1 MSAHAPRTREC
12 LSAIVACAGANFQT
26 GEGLKPVA
34 TNAKAAGVGVAEA
47 AQLAVFGYLGDVSL
61 RFVFTAPDCME
72 SPVRMEDMQ
81 RLDLT
86 PQRALALAS
95 MNLKRTQGAPQV
107 GLFTQ
112 GVYTL
117 RGANPDA
124 NATYLLDRAFWRGQF
139 ERSAQGVLVA
149 VPKRGSLF
157 FAYAA
162 DSVATQALRDVAAR
176 LYHAADEQGLSGYV
190 YRFDAQGWHVHER
203 LPSPRVEQHATS
215 APRLREAASRDGP
228 GNAKLLAARAAHRRE
243 EDLDERLA
251 AAAKGQRMVIHCI
264 LLNMLLGALERS
276 NTLPAI
282 VRLALSI
289 GVAVYALVGLVRM
302 CSGLDKSQVQKI
314 VFMVLAFMPLV
325 NLVAL
330 VYLSH
335 QTSKL
340 LRQSGWSVGLLGAR
354 P

>member
-1 MSAHAPRTREC
+1 MSAYAPRTREC
-12 LSAIVACAGANFQT
+12 LSAAVVSAGGNFQT
-26 GEGLKPVA
+26 DEGLKLL
-34 TNAKAAGVGVAEA
+34 TGGAKAPGVGAAGV
-47 AQLAVFGYLGDVSL
+47 AQLAVYGYLGDVSL

-72 SPVRMEDMQ
+72 SPVRLEDMQ

-86 PQRALALAS
+86 PQRALALATV
-95 MNLKRTQGAPQV
+95 NLKRTQGAPQV

-124 NATYLLDRAFWRGQF
+124 HATYLLDRAFWRGQL

-162 DSVATQALRDVAAR
+162 DSAATQALRDVAAR
-176 LYHAADEQGLSGYV
+176 LYHAADEHGLSGCL

-203 LPSPRVEQHATS
+203 LPSPRVEHNTVS
-215 APRLREAASRDGP
+215 TPRRREAASRDAP
-228 GNAKLLAARAAHRRE
+228 GNAKLLAARAAQRSE

-264 LLNMLLGALERS
+264 LLNVLLGALERS

-302 CSGLDKSQVQKI
+302 CSGLDKSQGQKI
-314 VFMVLAFMPLV
+314 VFMVLAFVPLV

-330 VYLSH
+330 VVLSH